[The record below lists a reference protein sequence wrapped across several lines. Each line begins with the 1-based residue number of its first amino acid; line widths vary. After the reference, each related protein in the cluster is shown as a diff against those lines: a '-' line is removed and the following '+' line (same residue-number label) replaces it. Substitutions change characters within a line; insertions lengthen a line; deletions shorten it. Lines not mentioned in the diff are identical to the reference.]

1 MDNIIIVGG
10 GAGGLELACKLGR
23 KLGRD
28 RVRLVDHAFYHIWK
42 PSLHEVAAGTMDLH
56 KEGLPYTML
65 AHHNDFTFVYGSF
78 AGLDAKN
85 SEVTISAVEEDSG
98 DVIIPQRKLGYTKLC
113 IAVGSTSHY
122 FDTPGAAENT
132 ISLNGP
138 GDAER
143 FRLEMIKQMTWA
155 ENRKAQDPGAGV
167 DVIII
172 GGGATGVELA
182 AELREA
188 SNKYIDYG
196 FRRLDAARDIRI
208 TLLEGAPRI
217 LPPLPEKVAATATAL
232 LEERHVRVVPGC
244 RVAQIVPGEVQ
255 DSTGHA
261 YAYNVCVWAAG
272 IKAPAFLARLGLPT
286 NAAGQL
292 EVTSTLKV
300 KGSTNIYAFGD
311 CAACTMEDGRRVPPR
326 AQAAHQQADYLYRAF
341 LRQSRTGQAPSEP
354 YVYRDYGSLVSV
366 GSQTSVGT
374 LMGSLKGRSWF
385 VRGGIARLMYVSL
398 HLLHHRAVL
407 GWMRTFGLALA
418 RALIRRN
425 TALVKLH

>member
-28 RVRLVDHAFYHIWK
+28 RVTLVDHAFYHIWK